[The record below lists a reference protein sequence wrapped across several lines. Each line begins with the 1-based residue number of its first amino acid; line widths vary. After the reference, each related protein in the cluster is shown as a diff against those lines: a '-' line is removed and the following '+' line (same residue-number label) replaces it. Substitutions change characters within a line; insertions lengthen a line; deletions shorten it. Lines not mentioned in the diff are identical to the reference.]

1 MRVQCVRA
9 VCARSARAQCHC
21 VQLTAQIDIC
31 FELAASISRCTDLR
45 SRADVPRFLENCLKL
60 LVQLPDVTES
70 VPSRRGGSTCGDT
83 KTPGKH
89 SVVLLPLFLLSVP
102 LYLKLVLVCMV

>member
-9 VCARSARAQCHC
+9 VRVRSDC
-21 VQLTAQIDIC
+21 VQLPAQIDLG

-83 KTPGKH
+83 KTPRKA
-89 SVVLLPLFLLSVP
+89 
-102 LYLKLVLVCMV
+102 

>member
-9 VCARSARAQCHC
+9 VCARGARAQCHC

-31 FELAASISRCTDLR
+31 FELAASISRRTDLR

-83 KTPGKH
+83 KTPRKA
-89 SVVLLPLFLLSVP
+89 
-102 LYLKLVLVCMV
+102 